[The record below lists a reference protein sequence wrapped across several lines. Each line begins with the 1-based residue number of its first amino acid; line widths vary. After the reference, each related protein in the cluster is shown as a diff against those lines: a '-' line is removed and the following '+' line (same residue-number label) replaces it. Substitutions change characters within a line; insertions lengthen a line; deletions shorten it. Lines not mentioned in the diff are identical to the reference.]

1 MTKVLLADESVTIQK
16 VVDLVLSE
24 EGYEIKAVSSGD
36 EALATMESFVPDI
49 VLADIKLKGKN
60 GYEIARSL
68 KGNPATSRVPVLL
81 LAGAFD
87 PVNEDLLSQSGAD
100 GSLTKPF
107 ESGDLLDKIRSL
119 TGGQAAG
126 AAPAQEPGEPVFAVE
141 DASAFDIGAEAV
153 EASDEEFAFDIGGE
167 AAEAAPVDSVAEG
180 EDLWEIGDFGN
191 VADADEALETL
202 EPEAVVS
209 AVAKE
214 PLAVSSAAGAPRAT
228 AAELSGA
235 VGEAVTAGLAE
246 MVKDLDL
253 KAIIAEIVAPTVRD
267 TVEKILWEVTPEL
280 TEKLLREA
288 VHETLGSLNKD
299 LENIIW
305 ETVPELAESIIRKEI
320 DKIRA
325 EG

>member
-24 EGYEIKAVSSGD
+24 EGYEIKAVSSGE
-36 EALATMESFVPDI
+36 EALATMASFTPDI

-68 KGNPATSRVPVLL
+68 KGNPATTQVPVLL

-87 PVNEDLLSQSGAD
+87 PVNEDLLMQSGAD

-119 TGGQAAG
+119 TGGQAA
-126 AAPAQEPGEPVFAVE
+126 PAQEAEEPAFAFEEEAQAAAPV
-141 DASAFDIGAEAV
+141 FDIGAEAAAPV
-153 EASDEEFAFDIGGE
+153 FDVGGE
-167 AAEAAPVDSVAEG
+167 AASSAPVASAVEG
-180 EDLWEIGDFGN
+180 EDLWELGDFGN
-191 VADADEALETL
+191 VAEADEAVEAF
-202 EPEAVVS
+202 EAEAVVS
-209 AVAKE
+209 AVAGE
-214 PLAVSSAAGAPRAT
+214 PPAASAAVGASQAT

-235 VGEAVTAGLAE
+235 VGEAVTAGLE
-246 MVKDLDL
+246 ELVQGIDL

-288 VHETLGSLNKD
+288 VNETLGSLNKD

>member
-24 EGYEIKAVSSGD
+24 EGYEIKAVSSGE
-36 EALATMESFVPDI
+36 EALATMASFTPDI

-68 KGNPATSRVPVLL
+68 KGNPATTRVPVLL

-87 PVNEDLLSQSGAD
+87 PVNEDLLMQSGAD

-119 TGGQAAG
+119 TGGQAAQAAEPAFDSG
-126 AAPAQEPGEPVFAVE
+126 AETVEAAAAAPA
-141 DASAFDIGAEAV
+141 FDVGAEAV
-153 EASDEEFAFDIGGE
+153 EA
-167 AAEAAPVDSVAEG
+167 APVASVVEG
-180 EDLWEIGDFGN
+180 EDLWELGDFGN
-191 VADADEALETL
+191 IAEAAEAVEAF

-209 AVAKE
+209 AVAGE
-214 PLAVSSAAGAPRAT
+214 PPAASPAVGAPQTT

-246 MVKDLDL
+246 LVQGLDL

-288 VHETLGSLNKD
+288 VNETLGSLNKD

-320 DKIRA
+320 DKIRS